1 MRTLAD
7 LRAWAMAAPQG
18 TTIPVTTLAELL
30 GDLEEAEAPVVTVE
44 PTNAGWTWRERLWE
58 VPAETRLGVAELSE
72 ALGRPRS
79 YIYART
85 GPKTDAPI
93 PHRKLDG
100 TLLFTAGEVRAW
112 IREREETNHAGA
124 YLSVREGGRG

>member
-7 LRAWAMAAPQG
+7 LQRWAMAAPQG
-18 TTIPVTTLAELL
+18 ATIPVTTLAELL
-30 GDLEEAEAPVVTVE
+30 GDLEAEVVPEVAVE

-85 GPKTDAPI
+85 GPKADDPI
-93 PHRKLDG
+93 PHRKMDG
-100 TLLFTAGEVRAW
+100 SLLFTAGEVRTW
-112 IREREETNHAGA
+112 IREREETVHAGA
-124 YLSVREGGRG
+124 YLTVR